1 MIRVGIIG
9 YGFSA
14 TTFHIPFIQ
23 ALPEF
28 ELSAICSSRPEA
40 VRQDFTELDTFKSL
54 EAMLDSGKVD
64 MAVITSTNEHHYEMA
79 KLCLE
84 RGVHVVLEKPMVT
97 SSNEAT
103 ALIELTQTKSAIF
116 SVFQNRR
123 WDGDFRTLQSLIKD
137 EMLGDIR
144 YFESRWDRFR
154 PNATQRWREI
164 PGPGAGIWWD
174 LGPHLIDQVLVLFG
188 MPNAITARI
197 LKLRKN
203 ARVDD
208 YFHVL
213 LHYHNLEVALHSSP
227 FAAGPNTRFYLQGS
241 SGSYIKSGLDPQEN
255 QLKEG
260 MLPTDPAFGLEQEDS
275 GFLYDGNNKK
285 AVPTRKGDY
294 SEYFARLANAIEH
307 NEEPPVTVFE
317 AADAITI
324 IEQAIA
330 SSQSGCTLKL

>member
-1 MIRVGIIG
+1 MIKVGIIG

-23 ALPEF
+23 TSLAF

-40 VRQDFTELDTFKSL
+40 VKRDFPGVDTFKSL
-54 EAMLDSGKVD
+54 EAMLDSGKIEL
-64 MAVITSTNEHHYEMA
+64 AIITSTNEYHYEMA
-79 KLCLE
+79 KLCME
-84 RGVHVVLEKPMVT
+84 RSIHVVLEKPMVT
-97 SSNEAT
+97 SSNEAI

-123 WDGDFRTLQSLIKD
+123 WDGDFRTLQALLEKGD
-137 EMLGDIR
+137 LGEIHH
-144 YFESRWDRFR
+144 FESRWDRFR
-154 PNATQRWREI
+154 PNATQRWRET
-164 PGPGAGIWWD
+164 PGPGTGIWWD
-174 LGPHLIDQVLVLFG
+174 LGPHLVDQALVLFG
-188 MPNAITARI
+188 MPNAVTARI
-197 LKLRKN
+197 MELREN
-203 ARVDD
+203 AQVDD

-213 LHYHNLEVALHSSP
+213 LHYRDLEVVLHSSP

-241 SGSYIKSGLDPQEN
+241 SGSYIKSGLDPQES
-255 QLKEG
+255 QLKSG
-260 MLPTDPAFGLEQEDS
+260 MLPTDPDFGLEQENS
-275 GFLYDGNNKK
+275 GFIYDGNSKK

-294 SEYFARLANAIEH
+294 SEYFARLANAIEN

-330 SSQSGCTLKL
+330 SSQNGCTIKF